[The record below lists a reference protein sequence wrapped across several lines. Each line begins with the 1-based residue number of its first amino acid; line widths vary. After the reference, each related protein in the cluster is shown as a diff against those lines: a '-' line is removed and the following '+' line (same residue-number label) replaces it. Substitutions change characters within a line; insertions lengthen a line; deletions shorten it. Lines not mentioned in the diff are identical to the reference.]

1 MSQNQYRLCIK
12 TDEENKPLRPF
23 EYFIDEYYLLL
34 NGKKHNRLY
43 IEPFIKFHN
52 NLYTL
57 IDYVNP
63 IQIIEV
69 NIRSIKKYNK
79 NTKHIFLGEKY
90 ILLSNN
96 KDPTLALHYKT
107 LLDFEKYN
115 YDPIEYFEDFADV
128 MNVVTKN
135 STDKKWLQNFERRNN
150 EQLNKE
156 LKRNKEHLE
165 YLGVNP
171 NEDYDN
177 AIWNHLS
184 IVDWYIH
191 SDKTIPLT
199 IDNFNSYFQIY
210 HAPIC
215 TCNPYKQMSLLWPS
229 SNDGLFE
236 LEWSCIYCKNI
247 LQINPR
253 IKEEVDSFRHGKI
266 IDIFDK
272 IESDKEM
279 ASLKKENPDWMAFD
293 EPQAYVD
300 YLMEKGREDEVRPWL
315 EKQGLSE
322 DDIDDLPF

>member
-107 LLDFEKYN
+107 LNVNETLYFFAILEQSSIWMKY
-115 YDPIEYFEDFADV
+115 
-128 MNVVTKN
+128 
-135 STDKKWLQNFERRNN
+135 
-150 EQLNKE
+150 
-156 LKRNKEHLE
+156 
-165 YLGVNP
+165 
-171 NEDYDN
+171 
-177 AIWNHLS
+177 
-184 IVDWYIH
+184 
-191 SDKTIPLT
+191 
-199 IDNFNSYFQIY
+199 
-210 HAPIC
+210 
-215 TCNPYKQMSLLWPS
+215 
-229 SNDGLFE
+229 
-236 LEWSCIYCKNI
+236 
-247 LQINPR
+247 
-253 IKEEVDSFRHGKI
+253 
-266 IDIFDK
+266 
-272 IESDKEM
+272 
-279 ASLKKENPDWMAFD
+279 
-293 EPQAYVD
+293 
-300 YLMEKGREDEVRPWL
+300 
-315 EKQGLSE
+315 
-322 DDIDDLPF
+322 